1 MIDKYSKIVILG
13 AGIGGLTT
21 AIALRQKGFNNIS
34 IYERRLKAT
43 TIGAGL
49 VLWSNATKILNKLK
63 LLTELEKVGGQL
75 EQMQRWTKNE
85 EFLGA
90 INVSK
95 INNSIG
101 FKSYSI
107 SRTDLQSILLKKV
120 YELNI
125 SINYNHNALN
135 ISYQDNTNSINFE
148 NDISVN
154 AQIVIGTD
162 GRMNSITRQYVNGN
176 NTPVYQGKRTLFLLK
191 NSINY

>member
-1 MIDKYSKIVILG
+1 
-13 AGIGGLTT
+13 
-21 AIALRQKGFNNIS
+21 
-34 IYERRLKAT
+34 
-43 TIGAGL
+43 
-49 VLWSNATKILNKLK
+49 
-63 LLTELEKVGGQL
+63 
-75 EQMQRWTKNE
+75 MQRCIKNE

-135 ISYQDNTNSINFE
+135 ISYQDNTNSITFE